1 MARGTVSDLEL
12 LKALSIQ
19 LGYSFVISKD
29 GQEERMIRPDGT
41 VALIAR
47 IKREKAERP

>member
-1 MARGTVSDLEL
+1 MWAPGRNKPAQPSQIPSLFL
-12 LKALSIQ
+12 LVL
-19 LGYSFVISKD
+19 
-29 GQEERMIRPDGT
+29 RPDGT